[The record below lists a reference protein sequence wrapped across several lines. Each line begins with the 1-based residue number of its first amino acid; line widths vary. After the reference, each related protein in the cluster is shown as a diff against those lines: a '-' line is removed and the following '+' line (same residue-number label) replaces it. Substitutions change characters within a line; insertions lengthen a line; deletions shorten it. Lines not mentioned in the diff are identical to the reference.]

1 MITRKGPD
9 GKSYQFQDGTTD
21 QEMAKAFTSI
31 YGGPEKEVNMPII
44 DKVAGTARATGQG
57 LSVGSLDEGMGAL
70 GAFAQTFIPEGLSP
84 YSTDYAQNFE
94 AIQKEESQ
102 KAKEFAEKEPLLSIG
117 SNITGAILSP
127 AAKLLQLGKFT
138 SLKPTGKAALDSMA
152 FAMPYAF
159 LASDGSVLDRGKEAA
174 IVAIPS
180 LLFGA
185 AAQKTINFGKG
196 LYDKVFDKA
205 IKTPT
210 INNLKDSKKAA
221 YKLTDLAGE
230 KYLPQEVDKLIK
242 TVQQNLTL
250 NKGYVAEVDTQANAA
265 FKIIKAQSGNT
276 ELTLTRLDKIR
287 QDLWARKDAGSAP
300 EGKLIDD
307 MIDAIDD
314 MMFAK
319 AGTSEI
325 MLAARQAN
333 STYKKAELLD
343 DAFNKA
349 ELQTASTGS
358 GGNIFNKYRQAVT
371 NIITNPKKARWFK
384 KEELDQMKQFVKG
397 EFGADVMRNI
407 GKLSPTG
414 NGLMTAL
421 NLGAFAVNP
430 LMAFVSAGGMAAK
443 MASDRGI
450 IKQKGALESSI
461 RGAPLQPYTQSRIPA
476 PLSGGLLSPSD

>member
-1 MITRKGPD
+1 MIQRKGPD
-9 GKSYQFQDGTTD
+9 GKVYQFQDGTSEQVMID
-21 QEMAKAFTSI
+21 AFSSI
-31 YGGPEKEVNMPII
+31 YNKPELTIPEKA
-44 DKVAGTARATGQG
+44 AGTARSVGQG
-57 LSVGSLDEGMGAL
+57 LSVGSLDEGMAAL

-84 YSTDYAQNFE
+84 YSTEYDQNFE

-102 KAKEFAEKEPLLSIG
+102 KVKEFREQEPLLSIG
-117 SNITGAILSP
+117 GEITGAILSP
-127 AAKLLQLGKFT
+127 AAKLLQVGKFT
-138 SLKPTGKAALDSMA
+138 SLKPTGKAGLDAMA

-174 IVAIPS
+174 YVAIPS

-185 AAQKTINFGKG
+185 ATQKVMNFGKG
-196 LYDKVFDKA
+196 IYDKVFDKA

-210 INNLKDSKKAA
+210 INNLKDSKTAA

-230 KYLPQEVDKLIK
+230 KYSLQEINKLIK
-242 TVQQNLTL
+242 TAEQNLTL

-265 FKIIKAQSGNT
+265 LKILQAQAGNKD
-276 ELTLTRLDKIR
+276 LTLTRLDKIR
-287 QDLWARKDAGSAP
+287 KDLWSRKDAGSPA
-300 EGKLIDD
+300 EGELIRD
-307 MIDAIDD
+307 MIDSVDD

-319 AGTSEI
+319 TGASEL
-325 MLAARQAN
+325 MVAARQAN

-371 NIITNPKKARWFK
+371 NIITNPKKSRWFK
-384 KEELDQMKQFVKG
+384 KEELDQMEKFVKG
-397 EFGADVMRNI
+397 EFGDDVMRNI
-407 GKLSPTG
+407 GKLSPSG

-430 LMAFVSAGGMAAK
+430 LMAFVTGGGIAAK

-450 IKQKGALESSI
+450 IKKKEALESSI